1 MNSFSKVL
9 SRASKRSAVEIEDG
23 AERLLNE
30 ARAAGKLRAYSR
42 DPDVA
47 ALTIERTR
55 ENVERIILLAMV
67 GGLAYT
73 TVNVQQFVAAEA
85 TGVAAVAAW
94 LVEPAVTVGLLA
106 FLRVEH
112 VAVRNGVTPGPWV
125 RWARWCALGV
135 TYVMNTWASW
145 VHMIPSDIFKH
156 SAIPLL
162 VFAFA
167 EALTDGRVAL
177 TKAAE
182 KVGQRV
188 ALMKPPEPVVVAE
201 KRLVVKEQIDTTS
214 DTGPIP
220 NVVAFQKGYKGY
232 KRDVLIP
239 QAWRKLAEQAIAEG
253 RSLDTI
259 SNSAV
264 DREAGTSKYVT
275 STMITQIREE
285 FEREV
290 RDGTDG

>member
-1 MNSFSKVL
+1 MNSFSKAL
-9 SRASKRSAVEIEDG
+9 HRASKRSAVEIEDG

-73 TVNVQQFVAAEA
+73 TVNVQQFVSAGA

-182 KVGQRV
+182 KVGQRI
-188 ALMKPPEPVVVAE
+188 AELKPPEPVEVPE
-201 KRLVVKEQIDTTS
+201 KKLVVKEQVDTTS
-214 DTGPIP
+214 DTGPV
-220 NVVAFQKGYKGY
+220 NVVAFQKGYK
-232 KRDVLIP
+232 REVLIP

-259 SNSAV
+259 SNLAV
-264 DREAGTSKYVT
+264 DREAGTNKYVT
-275 STMITQIREE
+275 SAMITQIREE